1 MWTLTIVLTVLLA
14 AIFPATQILRDIVDA
29 RRVRERDYG
38 GTGDI
43 AIWSI
48 AITLILIVA
57 DIICLC
63 VLIVSVRR

>member
-1 MWTLTIVLTVLLA
+1 MWTLAIVLAVLSVT
-14 AIFPATQILRDIVDA
+14 IFPATQVLRNIVDA
-29 RRVRERDYG
+29 RRVRARGYG

-63 VLIVSVRR
+63 LLIAPRP